1 MIKRFKYTV
10 ASFPQQF
17 WLIVIGV
24 FISSSGSSLI
34 WPFQLVYVS
43 GKLETNLTT
52 TATLITISS
61 FTGMLISLLGGSIVD
76 RYGRKPAMVFSQI
89 IHGLAYI
96 LMSQATTYVSFLIP
110 MTLMGITMPF
120 YSIGSD
126 AMIAD
131 MVDRDKLPT
140 AYTILRMANNAGIAI
155 GPAFGGLLISKSYEL
170 AFYSASTLMVF
181 YGILLLF
188 LSKETLKHSSKQVQP
203 EKLLQTIKGYQR
215 VFKDSSYI
223 TFIFAI
229 TLGMIA
235 PLLMW
240 TLLAVYTKANY
251 NLQEAQY
258 SWIPVTN
265 ALMCVFVQYLVTQY
279 TRKHHQRTMIALGM
293 LVYAIGVGS
302 VALMSNF
309 AGFLVSMV
317 ILTFGELILIP
328 TATAFAAGRAPDEYR
343 GRYMSLYWLTWG
355 FARAIAPI
363 IGGVVNDVIAPKAI
377 WVIGF
382 IFGITSAF
390 LLYYMGKYRPER
402 QV

>member
-1 MIKRFKYTV
+1 
-10 ASFPQQF
+10 
-17 WLIVIGV
+17 
-24 FISSSGSSLI
+24 
-34 WPFQLVYVS
+34 
-43 GKLETNLTT
+43 
-52 TATLITISS
+52 
-61 FTGMLISLLGGSIVD
+61 
-76 RYGRKPAMVFSQI
+76 
-89 IHGLAYI
+89 
-96 LMSQATTYVSFLIP
+96 
-110 MTLMGITMPF
+110 
-120 YSIGSD
+120 
-126 AMIAD
+126 
-131 MVDRDKLPT
+131 
-140 AYTILRMANNAGIAI
+140 
-155 GPAFGGLLISKSYEL
+155 
-170 AFYSASTLMVF
+170 
-181 YGILLLF
+181 
-188 LSKETLKHSSKQVQP
+188 
-203 EKLLQTIKGYQR
+203 
-215 VFKDSSYI
+215 
-223 TFIFAI
+223 
-229 TLGMIA
+229 
-235 PLLMW
+235 MW
-240 TLLAVYTKANY
+240 TLLAVYTKTNY

-390 LLYYMGKYRPER
+390 LLYYIGKYRPER